1 MKLNMYNVGN
11 FIVGNTNINI
21 DDVNQLVVLLIEK
34 YGENTLREVLKN
46 RENGQNDADAFKN
59 ALSNGNMLKKL
70 KIKENK

>member
-1 MKLNMYNVGN
+1 MKLNMYNIGN